1 MPLICL
7 PNLSPGTK
15 LSCLLIW
22 SGSGTSGEFMVRML
36 GIHRVSSLWQTK
48 NSDCACGIMV
58 PVQDGSG
65 IEICSAICTCVNRW
79 IL

>member
-1 MPLICL
+1 
-7 PNLSPGTK
+7 
-15 LSCLLIW
+15 
-22 SGSGTSGEFMVRML
+22 MVRML
-36 GIHRVSSLWQTK
+36 GIRGVSSLWQTK

-79 IL
+79 IPNYFHHSRHLHYVHA